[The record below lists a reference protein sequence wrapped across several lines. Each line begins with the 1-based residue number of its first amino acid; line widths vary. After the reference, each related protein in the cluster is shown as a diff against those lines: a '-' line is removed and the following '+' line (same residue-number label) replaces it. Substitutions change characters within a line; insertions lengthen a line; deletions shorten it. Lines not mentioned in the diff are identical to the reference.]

1 MSTKDES
8 PTANTYAHPGAVRG
22 DVVKVSSYL
31 VMLLAQILEGMDCL
45 LETVVAGGEG
55 QVKDI
60 RNEIGRWGIWIWS
73 ILPE

>member
-1 MSTKDES
+1 MSTKDET

-22 DVVKVSSYL
+22 DVVKVSSYFI
-31 VMLLAQILEGMDCL
+31 MLLAQILKCMDCL
-45 LETVVAGGEG
+45 LETVVAGGER

-60 RNEIGRWGIWIWS
+60 RDEIGWWGIWIWS